1 MCGSTKAKFNLV
13 ASFVKFYLMKF
24 INYQHLKNGAP
35 KLSFAPVLQQIL
47 LDENLKFIRVKVSNE
62 S

>member
-24 INYQHLKNGAP
+24 INYQHLKNRAP